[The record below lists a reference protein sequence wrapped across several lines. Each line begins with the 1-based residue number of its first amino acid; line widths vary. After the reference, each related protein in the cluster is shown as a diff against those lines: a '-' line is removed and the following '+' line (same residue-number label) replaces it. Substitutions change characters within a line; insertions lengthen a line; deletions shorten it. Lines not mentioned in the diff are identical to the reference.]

1 MRSRHCMLASNSLIQ
16 PPPRSGPF
24 GVAIIIIDVFLL
36 TIIPFSL
43 TISAWTVITS
53 LALIAAALFVRNF
66 QSLHLSI
73 FTGSFI
79 VAPYLNPSLRSWPF
93 FLLIPVL
100 CYGIIVLM
108 VPGLRTSAL
117 WVRRGAPD
125 KTTIIATAIISIT
138 AGIALV
144 LWYIIIKPDVTVQ
157 LHNVPDMPLWLYP
170 VAGIAFA
177 TSNAAVEEFAYRGII
192 MQALD
197 STVGPGVIS
206 LFVQACSFGAMHYLQ
221 GFPKGVGGVA
231 MTIAYGVM
239 LGWLRQRSRGMLA
252 PWVAHVCAD
261 MVIFIIL
268 ASVALAETTVQ

>member
-1 MRSRHCMLASNSLIQ
+1 MRLCHYMLATNGLIQ

-36 TIIPFSL
+36 TISSFQL
-43 TISAWTVITS
+43 TISAWTAITS

-73 FTGSFI
+73 FTGSLI

-117 WVRRGAPD
+117 WIRRGAPD
-125 KTTIIATAIISIT
+125 KTAIIATSIISIT
-138 AGIALV
+138 AGISLV
-144 LWYIIIKPDVTVQ
+144 LWYVILKPDVTVQ
-157 LHNVPDMPLWLYP
+157 LHKVPDMPLWLYP

-177 TSNAAVEEFAYRGII
+177 AGNAAVEEFAYRGII

-197 STVGPGVIS
+197 SAAGPGVIS

-221 GFPKGVGGVA
+221 GFPKGVGGAA
-231 MTIAYGVM
+231 MATAYGSCSAGCDNAAV
-239 LGWLRQRSRGMLA
+239 
-252 PWVAHVCAD
+252 VC
-261 MVIFIIL
+261 L
-268 ASVALAETTVQ
+268 LPG

>member
-1 MRSRHCMLASNSLIQ
+1 MYSRHGILATDRLIQ
-16 PPPRSGPF
+16 SPPRSGAF

-36 TIIPFSL
+36 TIVPFSL

-53 LALIAAALFVRNF
+53 LALIAAALRVRDL

-73 FTGSFI
+73 FTGALI
-79 VAPYLNPSLRSWPF
+79 IAPYLHQSLRSWPF

-100 CYGIIVLM
+100 CYGVIALIV
-108 VPGLRTSAL
+108 PSLRTSVL

-125 KTTIIATAIISIT
+125 KTTVIAAAIISVT

-144 LWYIIIKPDVTVQ
+144 LWYAIVKPNVTAQ
-157 LHNVPDMPLWLYP
+157 LHNVPDMPHWLYP
-170 VAGIAFA
+170 LAGIAFA

-197 STVGPGVIS
+197 SAVGPGVVS
-206 LFVQACSFGAMHYLQ
+206 LVIQACSFGAIHYLQ
-221 GFPKGVGGVA
+221 GFPKGGGGVA

-252 PWVAHVCAD
+252 PWVVHVCAD

-268 ASVALAETTVQ
+268 APIVLAKTSF